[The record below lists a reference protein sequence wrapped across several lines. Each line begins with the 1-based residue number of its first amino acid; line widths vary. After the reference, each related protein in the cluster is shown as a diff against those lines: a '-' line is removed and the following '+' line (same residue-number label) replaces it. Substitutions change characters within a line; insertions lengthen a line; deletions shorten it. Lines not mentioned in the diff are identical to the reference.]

1 MLDNRDEDDSVH
13 DTETENPIMPQA
25 GGSWLQEVKAFAKD
39 FEYFKDDEKIST
51 PIADQ
56 GIEPVK
62 YAVEPSLDGDLAE
75 MRLQLLTGAVRL
87 EKILGDYWFKTEA
100 TLMVAAFGVE
110 DPVHWL
116 PVIQCYAI
124 RKNLQEHRL
133 LRSTR
138 YDNDNVSPIIQIC
151 NQVEGN
157 LNRAEILL
165 LAQFTPDTKLVSS
178 RNASS
183 RLDLASLADILF
195 KHQREKA
202 RVEASHCLI
211 SKLFLGAEA
220 RAHTMLGMKQA
231 ANNTRHEANIH
242 SFQVGEQQR
251 ANGAMKEEE
260 QRLLTE

>member
-1 MLDNRDEDDSVH
+1 
-13 DTETENPIMPQA
+13 MPQA
-25 GGSWLQEVKAFAKD
+25 EESWLQEVKAFAKE
-39 FEYFKDDEKIST
+39 FEYFKDYEKIST

-56 GIEPVK
+56 
-62 YAVEPSLDGDLAE
+62 AE

-87 EKILGDYWFKTEA
+87 ERILGDYWLKTEA

-116 PVIQCYAI
+116 AVIQRYAI
-124 RKNLQEHRL
+124 RKNLQEHCL

-138 YDNDNVSPIIQIC
+138 DDNDDLSPIIQVC
-151 NQVEGN
+151 NQVDGN

-165 LAQFTPDTKLVSS
+165 VAQFTPDTKLVSS

-183 RLDLASLADILF
+183 RLDLASLADILD
-195 KHQREKA
+195 KHQTEKA

-211 SKLFLGAEA
+211 SKLFLRAEA

-231 ANNTRHEANIH
+231 VNNTRHEANIH
-242 SFQVGEQQR
+242 LF
-251 ANGAMKEEE
+251 
-260 QRLLTE
+260 